1 MRWTGARGDL
11 PDDLIFQNRVKPCQE
26 KYFSFSEMQITCM
39 VRAVPRSSGGRIAIV
54 TKRGAG
60 CDGRVG
66 VQKTK
71 HTEADGEIAWS

>member
-1 MRWTGARGDL
+1 L
-11 PDDLIFQNRVKPCQE
+11 PDGLIFRNRVKPCWE
-26 KYFSFSEMQITCM
+26 KYFAFSEMQITYM
-39 VRAVPRSSGGRIAIV
+39 VRAVPRSPGGRIAIV

-71 HTEADGEIAWS
+71 RIEADGEIAWSRRPDAGVKS